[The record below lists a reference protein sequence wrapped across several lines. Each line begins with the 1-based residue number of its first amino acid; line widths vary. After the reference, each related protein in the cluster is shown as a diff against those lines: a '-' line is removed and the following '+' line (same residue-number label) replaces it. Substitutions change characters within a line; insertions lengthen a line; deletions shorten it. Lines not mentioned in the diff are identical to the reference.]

1 MVEVFRTNV
10 RTATEARK
18 LVRMLQRYYPGGHI
32 NFDLEDC
39 DNILR
44 VKHEAVNA
52 SHVIPIMKNHGYI
65 CEVLPD

>member
-1 MVEVFRTNV
+1 MVEVFKTNV

-18 LVRMLQRYYPGGHI
+18 LVRMLQKYYPDGHI

-44 VKHEAVNA
+44 VKHRDVNA
-52 SHVIPIMKNHGYI
+52 SHVIPIMKTHGYT